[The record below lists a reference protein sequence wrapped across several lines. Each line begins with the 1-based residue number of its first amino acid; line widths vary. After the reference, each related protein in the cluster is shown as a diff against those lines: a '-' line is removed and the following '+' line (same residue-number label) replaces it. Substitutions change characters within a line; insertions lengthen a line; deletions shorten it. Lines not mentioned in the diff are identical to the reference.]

1 MEKEDKNQDSSEKD
15 EENSQNQACDQ
26 TVECWYCR
34 KAFQKGP
41 IYDEHYSLCYN
52 RYAYMHM

>member
-1 MEKEDKNQDSSEKD
+1 MDNDDKNQDSSIQD
-15 EENSQNQACDQ
+15 EEKSQNQACDQ

-41 IYDEHYSLCYN
+41 INDEDYSLRYN
-52 RYAYMHM
+52 